1 MPNNLNSN
9 VSSMVLKKFAPAFMS
24 QSVLLRTVDRQVI
37 KGEINPNT
45 GDSVFLKR
53 PHYSNVLRTAN
64 GDLTGKT
71 ADAFVSGKIL
81 AKISNYATVYKE
93 WTQLEEAIQL
103 NELDKF
109 LESVAGDL
117 NVELEKEL
125 AKFIIANGSLNL
137 GTVGK
142 SIKNWGDVAQVGSML
157 TDIGAPNGTMYGVMS
172 PWAAQNLANQQNG
185 LNNEGLV
192 KSAWE
197 QAQVPGNFA
206 GVQALMSNG
215 LASRV
220 CGSACGA
227 ASVTVKTAVNLKY
240 EDVKDTMTM
249 TVTLTGASLSGKALK
264 AGDQIKFDTIH
275 WINQRNKEVLYD
287 GKDAPINFTA
297 TVMEDATASGNDITV
312 KLSTAALFK
321 TADADTPQYNT
332 VDKQPAAGDAVTI
345 LGTADASIRPS
356 LFYHEQA
363 IAMGSVVLPA
373 LHGKDSS
380 VMTSEQGGLSIRVTK
395 DADTIS
401 NKQIVRFD
409 ILPTFAMLE
418 QRLAGQFFGVA

>member
-1 MPNNLNSN
+1 MANNLGSN

-53 PHYSNVLRTAN
+53 PHYSNVLRTTN
-64 GDLTGKT
+64 GDLSGQS
-71 ADAFVSGKIL
+71 ADGMTSGKIL

-103 NELDKF
+103 NQLDKF

-157 TDIGAPNGTMYGVMS
+157 TDIGAPNGVMYGVMS
-172 PWAAQNLANQQNG
+172 PWAAQNLANQQHG

-197 QAQVPGNFA
+197 MAQVPGNFA

-227 ASVTVKTAVNLKY
+227 ASVTVKTSVPLKY
-240 EDVKDTMTM
+240 ADVKDTMTM
-249 TVTLTGASLSGKALK
+249 TVVLTGASLAGKNVK
-264 AGDQIKFDTIH
+264 AGDQVKFDTIH

-287 GKDAPINFTA
+287 GQDNAINFTA
-297 TVMEDATASGNDITV
+297 TVMEDATASGNDLTV
-312 KLSTAALFK
+312 KLSTAAII
-321 TADADTPQYNT
+321 DSDQPQYNT
-332 VDKQPAAGDAVTI
+332 VDKIATAGDAVTI

-363 IAMGSVVLPA
+363 IAMGSVALPA

-380 VMTSEQGGLSIRVTK
+380 VMTSDQGGLSIRVTK

-418 QRLAGQFFGVA
+418 QRLAGQFFGNS